1 MDTCPRAAQSS
12 NLDVVTLS
20 RHPSADRADAA
31 PVPLGHELLIIARAR
46 ADFFNVV
53 QRFPGSASLEVRL
66 DRRREQRRR
75 STAPPAAS
83 DDERRRRDR
92 RVRAISDE
100 LRTVGWAFV
109 PASERI
115 LSAYGTPSA

>member
-1 MDTCPRAAQSS
+1 METCQRAAQSS
-12 NLDVVTLS
+12 SPDAVAPS
-20 RHPSADRADAA
+20 RHPIADRADAA
-31 PVPLGHELLIIARAR
+31 RATLGHDLLIIASAR
-46 ADFFNVV
+46 VDFFNVV

-75 STAPPAAS
+75 STDPAAAS
-83 DDERRRRDR
+83 DNERRRGHR

-109 PASERI
+109 PASE
-115 LSAYGTPSA
+115 GTL

>member
-1 MDTCPRAAQSS
+1 METRQRAARSS
-12 NLDVVTLS
+12 SLDAVTLS
-20 RHPSADRADAA
+20 RHPISDRADAA
-31 PVPLGHELLIIARAR
+31 PAPLGHDLLIIASTRV
-46 ADFFNVV
+46 DFFNVV